1 MLVLTDIHNQTL
13 HNFTEHN
20 LEFSTL
26 NNVENRIII
35 QFLAVHQANANLLIF
50 LRSKFI
56 SKDIDRYI
64 TWQEAGV
71 TLNIIVTS

>member
-35 QFLAVHQANANLLIF
+35 QFLAVHQADLLIF

-71 TLNIIVTS
+71 TLNIVVTS

>member
-35 QFLAVHQANANLLIF
+35 QFLAVHQANADL
-50 LRSKFI
+50 
-56 SKDIDRYI
+56 
-64 TWQEAGV
+64 
-71 TLNIIVTS
+71 

>member
-1 MLVLTDIHNQTL
+1 MLVLTDINNQTL

-35 QFLAVHQANANLLIF
+35 QFLAVHQANADLFIF

-71 TLNIIVTS
+71 TLNIVVTS